1 MTDIHIHLD
10 GGKEKGSVKVAE
22 KKKVGKR
29 KVKKQ
34 LFSGPAGFGERAATK
49 MFGW

>member
-10 GGKEKGSVKVAE
+10 GKTTSE
-22 KKKVGKR
+22 KKAS
-29 KVKKQ
+29 KKKAKKKPF
-34 LFSGPAGFGERAATK
+34 LSGPAGFGEGACNK